1 MEVYAYLYAI
11 VAAWLVAHCIKYV
24 ISLVKKSGTSFSE
37 QLFMSGGMP
46 SAHSAVIVA
55 TATVIGLSEGFDSAV
70 FALAA
75 AVTLIVVYDASHV
88 RYMAG
93 RTAEAVNQ
101 LIVQR
106 KQATPLIHVSRGHT
120 VAEVLAGC
128 ILGAVIGVVV
138 FLATK

>member
-1 MEVYAYLYAI
+1 MEMYAYLYAI
-11 VAAWLVAHCIKYV
+11 IAAWLVAHCIKYA
-24 ISLVKKSGTSFSE
+24 ISLIKKSGTSFSE

-55 TATVIGLSEGFDSAV
+55 TATSIGLGEGFDSAI

-75 AVTLIVVYDASHV
+75 AVTLIVIYDASHV

-93 RTAEAVNQ
+93 RTAEVVNQ
-101 LIVQR
+101 LTMQR
-106 KQATPLIHVSRGHT
+106 KQAALPIHVSRGHT
-120 VAEVLAGC
+120 LTEVLAGC
-128 ILGAVIGVVV
+128 ALGVVIGVVV